1 MPLSRSVHGSGRYV
15 KLASAGAAVFLSLA
29 APGLARAETVPGTL
43 GARDSALSVQ
53 ADGTAEGAYVDAA
66 DRVDVATR
74 ANAGGWQ
81 SEPVSVETGT
91 LLGFEAGRLLVESND
106 STRLW
111 LAQRRATGGWQAIPI
126 ATAPKGALLGLAG
139 LAVSGPTAAV
149 AYTVLMPDQKSTL
162 KLT

>member
-29 APGLARAETVPGTL
+29 APALARAETVPGTL

-53 ADGTAEGAYVDAA
+53 VDGTPQVAYVDAA
-66 DRVDVATR
+66 DHVEVATR
-74 ANAGGWQ
+74 AADGTWQ

-91 LLGFEAGRLLVESND
+91 ILGFEADRLLVESND

-111 LAQRRATGGWQAIPI
+111 LAQRRPNGGWQAISI
-126 ATAPKGALLGLAG
+126 AAAPKGA
-139 LAVSGPTAAV
+139 
-149 AYTVLMPDQKSTL
+149 
-162 KLT
+162 